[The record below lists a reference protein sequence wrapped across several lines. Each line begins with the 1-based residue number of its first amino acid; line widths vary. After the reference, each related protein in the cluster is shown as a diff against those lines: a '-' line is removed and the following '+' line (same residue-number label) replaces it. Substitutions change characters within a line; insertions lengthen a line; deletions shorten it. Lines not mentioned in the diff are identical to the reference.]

1 MNWKIAFF
9 LSVTL
14 LTASCVSTRPPLPPD
29 SLNQY
34 RDTLVDLG
42 VKSNQ
47 ALTTEYDWNYRNF
60 RERLETEGAIDP
72 LTLVLRFCGGT
83 FDWQWGECGGDESGM
98 PVFNV
103 IAKSRSDLAILND
116 LLIGYANFLIEFNEA
131 NSDTEARLEASAEKI
146 GNSVASIS
154 GRFGKQLDTQKI
166 GAFST
171 IGMNAVQ
178 QLLARKQR
186 DGMAAVMQDFH
197 PGVREFAL
205 LGSRAMETSAVGI
218 KDEYGD
224 EHQKLVVKIA
234 RESDGTK
241 KVRLVEELLALNEQ
255 TSMHLDSLG
264 SIYAAYRALPDADAG
279 LISALESGRR
289 ANLEELIG
297 HVEAIS
303 AAYRQFKTVGESDD
317 T

>member
-60 RERLETEGAIDP
+60 RERLETQGDIDP

-103 IAKSRSDLAILND
+103 IAKSRSDLATLND

-131 NSDTEARLEASAEKI
+131 NNDTESRLEASAEKI

-154 GRFGKQLDTQKI
+154 SRFGKKLDTQKI

-171 IGMNAVQ
+171 IGMSAVQ
-178 QLLARKQR
+178 QLLAKKQR

-197 PGVREFAL
+197 PGVQEFAL

-234 RESDGTK
+234 RETDGAK

-264 SIYAAYRALPDADAG
+264 SIYAAYRALPGADAG

>member
-1 MNWKIAFF
+1 VNWKYVIF
-9 LSVTL
+9 LTVFL
-14 LTASCVSTRPPLPPD
+14 LAGGCVSTRPPLPPD

-60 RERLETEGAIDP
+60 RERLETEGDIDP

-83 FDWQWGECGGDESGM
+83 FDWQWGECGGDDSAM

-103 IAKSRSDLAILND
+103 IAKSRSDLAMLND
-116 LLIGYANFLIEFNEA
+116 LLTGYANLLIGFNGA
-131 NSDTEARLEASAEKI
+131 NSDTRADLEASAENI

-154 GRFGKQLDTQKI
+154 GRFGNQLDTQKI
-166 GAFST
+166 GAFSS
-171 IGMNAVQ
+171 IGVAAVE
-178 QLLARKQR
+178 QLLAKKQR
-186 DGMAAVMQDFH
+186 DGMAAVMQEFH

-205 LGSRAMETSAVGI
+205 LGSRAMEISAVGI

-224 EHQKLVVKIA
+224 EHQKLVVSIA
-234 RESDGTK
+234 RESDGAK
-241 KVRLVEELLALNEQ
+241 KVKLVEELLALNEQ

-264 SIYAAYRALPDADAG
+264 SIYAAYRVLPNADAG

-289 ANLEELIG
+289 ANLEQLIG

-303 AAYRQFKTVGESDD
+303 AAYQQFKAADSQ
-317 T
+317 

>member
-1 MNWKIAFF
+1 MNWKIAFI

-14 LTASCVSTRPPLPPD
+14 LAGGCVSTSPPLPPD

-103 IAKSRSDLAILND
+103 IAKSRSDLAMLND
-116 LLIGYANFLIEFNEA
+116 LLIGYANFLIEFNDA

-154 GRFGKQLDTQKI
+154 GRFGKKLDSQKI

-224 EHQKLVVKIA
+224 ENKQLVVNIA
-234 RESDGTK
+234 RETDGTK

-303 AAYRQFKTVGESDD
+303 AAHQQFKTVGESDD